1 MMNLQLRGFSSLI
14 LLGQLLKSN
23 QRKATAT
30 LNRVQGYT
38 IHWSN
43 DIQIWDAFSMNTG
56 TRSSQVMVHTT
67 CMVLGLSPRET
78 LICFL
83 YYIMLYCISQRKPVC
98 DRDMK
103 NSDLIAQKSSPNFSM
118 VVLDSALTE

>member
-14 LLGQLLKSN
+14 LLGQLLKSD
-23 QRKATAT
+23 QRKATAK

-43 DIQIWDAFSMNTG
+43 DIQIWDAFSMNTE